1 MWARLALVLHR
12 QCSYRGIGRFHVWS
26 LSGLLNYYF
35 SIFPQ
40 ISQLSCLWIVCLATH
55 SISIIRAEAVVSG
68 KKNTS
73 NWVNLLF
80 WELKKIAVFVLITVF
95 YIISSGLGVA
105 GKISQGYEKFLL
117 SDLQVEAEGADSRFQ
132 RPTGRVRWEYA
143 KWTEQQDQKVVQ
155 AGTSELWH
163 ILAIIGE
170 ND

>member
-1 MWARLALVLHR
+1 M
-12 QCSYRGIGRFHVWS
+12 
-26 LSGLLNYYF
+26 
-35 SIFPQ
+35 
-40 ISQLSCLWIVCLATH
+40 
-55 SISIIRAEAVVSG
+55 E

-143 KWTEQQDQKVVQ
+143 KWTEQQDQKAVQ
-155 AGTSELWH
+155 AGTSELRH

-170 ND
+170 NDLKKKKKKY